1 MNIYAPHV
9 FSTPASHKRAMDP
22 VELSYKAAMWLLA
35 MKPIFTTRAASALN
49 HLGDITFII

>member
-22 VELSYKAAMWLLA
+22 VELSYKAAVWLLA
-35 MKPIFTTRAASALN
+35 TETHIRYKGSKCS
-49 HLGDITFII
+49 